1 MKFGGYVLA
10 QVILARS
17 EIRAGLERE
26 KLHGHGAPMLY
37 AYRQKVVPRVH
48 TDSGGEPFM
57 RQETRSRR
65 VVIAEDND
73 DMRAV
78 IRELIES
85 LGAEVAEAASGGD
98 LIMLLTDEKPVDLLI
113 TDVRMPWMTWFQVS
127 LAARNAGLTMP
138 IIVVTAFG
146 DDHLRAQV
154 ERLGSASLLSKPFRP
169 EELLSLARSL
179 LPS

>member
-1 MKFGGYVLA
+1 VDTASYDLFRRDAGQGLLPAAASVRLEEYVNYF
-10 QVILARS
+10 S
-17 EIRAGLERE
+17 
-26 KLHGHGAPMLY
+26 Y
-37 AYRQKVVPRVH
+37 AYPA
-48 TDSGGEPFM
+48 P
-57 RQETRSRR
+57 
-65 VVIAEDND
+65 
-73 DMRAV
+73 
-78 IRELIES
+78 
-85 LGAEVAEAASGGD
+85 AAD
-98 LIMLLTDEKPVDLLI
+98 AAYP
-113 TDVRMPWMTWFQVS
+113 FQVS